1 MNRTIMVLLMVLP
14 LMTSCQSYTWLVYAN
29 PSLLDAK
36 QGQECRF
43 DLFGLGVDL
52 SGNKA
57 MRAGGMTKA
66 RSVEY
71 HVSSFLGWGKECVI
85 ARGE

>member
-1 MNRTIMVLLMVLP
+1 MKRTIMLIVTLLP
-14 LMTSCQSYTWLVYAN
+14 LLTSCQSYTWLLYAN
-29 PSLLDAK
+29 PSLRDAR

-43 DLFGLGVDL
+43 DLFGLGVDF

-57 MRAGGMTKA
+57 MRVGGITKA

-71 HVSSFLGWGKECVI
+71 QVSSFFGWGKECVI

>member
-1 MNRTIMVLLMVLP
+1 MNRAMMLIMVLLPVL
-14 LMTSCQSYTWLVYAN
+14 TSCQSYTWLVYAN
-29 PSLLDAK
+29 PSLSDPR

-43 DLFGLGVDL
+43 DLFGVRVDL

-57 MRAGGMTKA
+57 MHVGGITKA

-71 HVSSFLGWGKECVI
+71 QVASFLGWGKECVI

>member
-1 MNRTIMVLLMVLP
+1 MLILMLLPVL
-14 LMTSCQSYTWLVYAN
+14 TSCQSYTWLLYAN
-29 PSLLDAK
+29 PSSSDAR

-43 DLFGLGVDL
+43 DLFGVRVDL

-57 MRAGGMTKA
+57 MTAGGISKA
-66 RSVEY
+66 RSLEY
-71 HVSSFLGWGKECVI
+71 QVSSFLGWGQECMI